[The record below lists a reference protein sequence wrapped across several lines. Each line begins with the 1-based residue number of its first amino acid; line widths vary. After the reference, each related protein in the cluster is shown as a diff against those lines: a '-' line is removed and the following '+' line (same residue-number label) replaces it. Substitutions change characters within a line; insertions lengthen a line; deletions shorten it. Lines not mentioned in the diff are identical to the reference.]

1 MRFST
6 ATVLGLAA
14 SATAAVL
21 PRSQLGSWTVSVS
34 ESSYA
39 NGYKTR
45 SATAVYT
52 SDSYPEGITSTC
64 SFVANP
70 VATETDTCDEG
81 FTYTYDG
88 TSEC

>member
-1 MRFST
+1 M
-6 ATVLGLAA
+6 
-14 SATAAVL
+14 
-21 PRSQLGSWTVSVS
+21 
-34 ESSYA
+34 
-39 NGYKTR
+39 
-45 SATAVYT
+45 YT

-70 VATETDTCDEG
+70 VATETDKCDEG